1 MIGIRG
7 GKRSGLGWSCRSG
20 PRSLANI
27 SSMVSRAPGAL
38 GTYGAVDPW
47 PSKICV
53 ANEAKLDLKRFGRVA
68 DLWG

>member
-1 MIGIRG
+1 
-7 GKRSGLGWSCRSG
+7 
-20 PRSLANI
+20 
-27 SSMVSRAPGAL
+27 MVSRAPGAL